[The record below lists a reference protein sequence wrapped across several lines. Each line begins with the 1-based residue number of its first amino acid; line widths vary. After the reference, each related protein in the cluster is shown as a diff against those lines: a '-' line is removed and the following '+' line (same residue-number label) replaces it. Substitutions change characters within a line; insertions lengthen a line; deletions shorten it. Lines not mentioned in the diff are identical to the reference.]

1 MIATTLSGRLGMVLA
16 CGVSL
21 AALAA
26 TTATPAHAEKFACP
40 TMTDRF
46 VFGQEAQV
54 AGLDMH
60 FSSAISAR
68 NVAMH
73 IYETLMTRDENNAP
87 IHELAESHEVSD
99 DGLTYTFKLRDGIT
113 FHNGKKMTSADVLA
127 SFERYSRIGIDR
139 GTLESVAEMTAPD
152 DLTFVIKLKH
162 HVPVFIEDFSSF
174 RVPIVIIPAEE
185 AAKEGNQIEYIGTG
199 PFEFVEWVP
208 DSHVELKRFADYQP
222 NEAFDGKTGFGGYKV
237 VCFDNLTIRVVKEP
251 GARVAG
257 LETGELQAV
266 EDVPTKAA
274 ERLVDNPDI
283 KLLPVDNWWI
293 HIALINWTKPPTDD
307 LKVRRAIQIGLNMEE
322 IMEIATD
329 GAYKLQGGYQYPGNP
344 YYVEDGTEWFNVND
358 PEQAMALL
366 EEAGYDGEPV
376 VLNTNSDYTNMYNAS
391 LVMAE
396 QLKDMG
402 VNAVLEVSD
411 WPTSRDRRNDPTFWN
426 LSFTGFGT
434 GPSIGPRAAVKDLLP
449 PTNLAG
455 APDDPELNDA
465 ASRMQLEEDFEG
477 RKQAFAD
484 LQQIP
489 YEDVYAVPM
498 GEIQKVQATRA
509 NVGGFVPFRI
519 PRLWNVWVE

>member
-1 MIATTLSGRLGMVLA
+1 MIATTLTRHLGLA
-16 CGVSL
+16 LAGGVSL
-21 AALAA
+21 LAMTAA
-26 TTATPAHAEKFACP
+26 PAHAETFSCP
-40 TMTDRF
+40 TMSDEL

-73 IYETLMTRDENNAP
+73 MYETLMTRDENNAP
-87 IHELAESHEVSD
+87 IHELAASHEVSD
-99 DGLTYTFKLRDGIT
+99 DGLTYTFKLRDGVT

-127 SFERYSRIGIDR
+127 SFERYNRIGIDR
-139 GTLESVAEMTAPD
+139 GTLEPVVEMSAPD
-152 DLTFVIKLKH
+152 ELTFVLQLEQP
-162 HVPVFIEDFSSF
+162 VPVFIEEFSSF

-185 AAKEGNQIEYIGTG
+185 AAKDGNQIEYIGTG

-208 DSHVELKRFADYQP
+208 DSHVTLRRFADYQP
-222 NEAFDGKTGFGGYKV
+222 NEAFEEKTGFGGYKV
-237 VCFDNLTIRVVKEP
+237 ACFETVTFRIVKEP

-257 LETGELQAV
+257 LETGELDAV

-274 ERLVDNPDI
+274 ERLQDNADI
-283 KLLPVDNWWI
+283 NLLPLDNWWI
-293 HIALINWTKPPTDD
+293 HIALINWGKPPTDD
-307 LKVRRAIQIGLNMEE
+307 LKVRKAIQVGLNMEE

-358 PEQAMALL
+358 PDRAKELL
-366 EEAGYDGEPV
+366 AEAGYDGEPV

-396 QLKDMG
+396 QLKDIG

-411 WPTSRDRRNDPTFWN
+411 WPTSRDRRGDPTFWN

-449 PTNLAG
+449 PTNLAN
-455 APDDPELNDA
+455 APENPALADA
-465 ASRMQLEEDFEG
+465 QSRMLLEETFEG

-484 LQQIP
+484 LQRIL
-489 YEDVYAVPM
+489 YEEVYAVPM
-498 GEIQKVQATRA
+498 GDIQKVQATRA

-519 PRLWNVWVE
+519 PRLWNVWLEE